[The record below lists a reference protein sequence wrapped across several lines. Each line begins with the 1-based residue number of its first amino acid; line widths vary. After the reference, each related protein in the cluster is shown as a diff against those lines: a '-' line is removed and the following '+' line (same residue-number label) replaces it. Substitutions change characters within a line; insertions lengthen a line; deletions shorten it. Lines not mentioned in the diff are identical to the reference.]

1 MRTRLALATV
11 LLVLAGAVSAAPPL
25 PEAVVRDFPGM
36 KAQGE
41 GRLRYFGIHVYD
53 ASLWTPAAW
62 SAQERFVLDIRY
74 AIAIRGKALTERSLK
89 EMRGQGFTDE
99 AKLARWSAEM
109 DRVFPDLQPGDRL
122 VGAFVPGKE
131 ARFYNDKGPLGVV
144 ADAEFA
150 RAFFAIWMDEKTS
163 QPGLRLKLL
172 GRDPP

>member
-1 MRTRLALATV
+1 MSARLALAAMFLT
-11 LLVLAGAVSAAPPL
+11 LAGAVSAAPPL
-25 PEAVVRDFPGM
+25 PDAVTRDFPGL
-36 KAQGE
+36 KAQGDA
-41 GRLRYFGIHVYD
+41 RLRFFGIHVYD
-53 ASLWTPAAW
+53 ASLWAPGAW

-99 AKLARWSAEM
+99 AKLARWSSEM

-163 QPGLRLKLL
+163 EPGLRAKLL